1 MSTDRIAGYKL
12 IETGTL
18 LEFEIKNSKIEPSL
32 DGETSFVHI
41 DIQLGGPEGGEGED
55 QAEWGAFGFMF
66 VLAVLSFADSR
77 PRGYSEKEFV
87 DKDEFTVADFFEGL
101 RFTRGELHFDADY
114 VRGRCMKTEI
124 IVRRDG
130 MVTLETRGRGE
141 SAVRWVER
149 LKGKK
154 TLELVP

>member
-1 MSTDRIAGYKL
+1 MSTDSIACYKL

-18 LEFEIKNSKIEPSL
+18 VEFEVTNTKVDPSP

-41 DIQLGGPEGGEGED
+41 AIQLGGPEGGDGAD
-55 QAEWGAFGFMF
+55 QAEWGGFGFIF

-87 DKDEFTVADFFEGL
+87 EKDEFTVADFFEGL

-114 VRGRCMKTEI
+114 VR
-124 IVRRDG
+124 
-130 MVTLETRGRGE
+130 
-141 SAVRWVER
+141 AAA
-149 LKGKK
+149 
-154 TLELVP
+154 